1 MADKQQ
7 QSINLETSIS
17 SIIDRQMFYA
27 LLVLLGLGFTMMT
40 STTVELGYKGHE
52 DAFYFIKKQML
63 YMLLGSICVFALTRI
78 RLVYWEQLGPF
89 LLVVTIALLI
99 LVLIPGVGRTV
110 NGSSRWLALGPIGLQ
125 ISEFA
130 KIAMVVYLAG
140 YIVRHGTNV
149 HKDYKAFINPM
160 ALVGIIAILLMMEPD
175 FGSTVVLTALVF
187 IMLYLGGVRLA
198 PFILSTACSIG
209 VMYLLAKSDPERWSR
224 VTTFWRPFE
233 DPLGDGFQLSQALIA
248 IGSGGLFGEGLGN
261 SIQKLFYLPEAH
273 NDFIFAVLAEEL
285 GLIGITILLSAYFVF
300 IWRCFWLASHAQKHN
315 MTFAQHL
322 AFGLGIWFALQATIS
337 VGVNMGLL
345 PTKGLS
351 LPFLSIGGSNLLASC
366 IALGLLMRIYIEVNQ
381 QGARR
386 VHKRKRKSHQSN
398 TRLASR

>member
-1 MADKQQ
+1 MAEIKQQ
-7 QSINLETSIS
+7 SNDLEVAIS
-17 SIIDRQMFYA
+17 GYIDLHMFFA
-27 LLVLLGLGFTMMT
+27 LLILFGLGVTMMT

-52 DAFYFIKKQML
+52 DAFFYVKKQL
-63 YMLLGSICVFALTRI
+63 VFILLGALCVFTLTRI
-78 RLVYWEQLGPF
+78 RLAYWEQLGPF
-89 LLVVTIALLI
+89 LLVVTIALLVM
-99 LVLIPGVGRTV
+99 VLIPGIGRNV

-130 KIAMVVYLAG
+130 KVAMIVYLSG
-140 YIVRHGTNV
+140 YIVRHGSNV
-149 HKDYKAFINPM
+149 HKDFKAFINPM
-160 ALVGIIAILLMMEPD
+160 ALVAIIAILLMMEPD

-187 IMLYLGGVRLA
+187 MMLYLGGVRLG

-209 VMYLLAKSDPERWSR
+209 VMYLLARSDQERWSR

-248 IGSGGLFGEGLGN
+248 IGSGGIFGEGLGE

-285 GLIGITILLSAYFVF
+285 GLIGIILLLSAYLVFV
-300 IWRCFWLASHAQKHN
+300 WRCFWLASFAQKQN

-322 AFGLGIWFALQATIS
+322 AYGCGIWFTLQASIS

-351 LPFLSIGGSNLLASC
+351 LPFLSVGGSNLLASC
-366 IALGLLMRIYIEVNQ
+366 IALGLLMRVYIEVNQ

-386 VHKRKRKSHQSN
+386 IFKRKRTK
-398 TRLASR
+398 AGAK

>member
-1 MADKQQ
+1 MTDKKQP
-7 QSINLETSIS
+7 SVNLES
-17 SIIDRQMFYA
+17 SIASVIDTHMFYA
-27 LLVLLGLGFTMMT
+27 LLILLGLGFIMMT

-52 DAFYFIKKQML
+52 DAFYYMKKQL
-63 YMLLGSICVFALTRI
+63 LFMLLGACCVLALTRI
-78 RLVYWEQLGPF
+78 RLVYWEQLGPL
-89 LLVVTIALLI
+89 LLVVTIALLV
-99 LVLIPGVGRTV
+99 LVLVPGIGRSV

-125 ISEFA
+125 VSEFA
-130 KIAMVVYLAG
+130 KVAMIIYLSG
-140 YIVRHGTNV
+140 YIVRHGANV
-149 HKDYKAFINPM
+149 HKDFKAFINPM
-160 ALVGIIAILLMMEPD
+160 VLVAIIAILLMMEPD
-175 FGSTVVLTALVF
+175 FGSTVVLTVLVF

-198 PFILSTACSIG
+198 PFILSTACSIA

-224 VTTFWRPFE
+224 VTTFWRPFD

-285 GLIGITILLSAYFVF
+285 GLLGISMLLAAYLIF
-300 IWRCFWLASHAQKHN
+300 IWRCFSLAQNAQKQN

-322 AFGLGIWFALQATIS
+322 AYGFGVWFALQATIS

-351 LPFLSIGGSNLLASC
+351 LPFLSVGGSNLLASC
-366 IALGLLMRIYIEVNQ
+366 IALGLLMRVYIEVNQ

-386 VHKRKRKSHQSN
+386 VHKRKRRSKTAGAAN
-398 TRLASR
+398 K

>member
-1 MADKQQ
+1 MAENKQM
-7 QSINLETSIS
+7 SENIEASIS
-17 SIIDRQMFYA
+17 STIDVPMFYA
-27 LLVLLGLGFTMMT
+27 LLILLGIGITMMA
-40 STTVELGYKGHE
+40 STTIELGYKDHQ
-52 DAFYFIKKQML
+52 DAFYYIKKQMVFL
-63 YMLLGSICVFALTRI
+63 LLGLVCVFALSRI

-89 LLVVTIALLI
+89 LLIVTIALLVM
-99 LVLIPGVGRTV
+99 VLIPGIGRTV
-110 NGSSRWLALGPIGLQ
+110 NGSSRWIAIGPIGLQ
-125 ISEFA
+125 VSEFA
-130 KIAMVVYLAG
+130 KVAMIVYLSG
-140 YIVRHGTNV
+140 YIVRHGVNV
-149 HKDYKAFINPM
+149 HKDFKAFINPM
-160 ALVGIIAILLMMEPD
+160 VLVAIIAILLMMEPD

-187 IMLYLGGVRLA
+187 IMLYLGGVRLM

-248 IGSGGLFGEGLGN
+248 IGSGGLFGEGLGE

-285 GLIGITILLSAYFVF
+285 GLLGITILLSAYLVF
-300 IWRCFWLASHAQKHN
+300 IWRCFSLAHSAQKQN

-322 AFGLGIWFALQATIS
+322 AYGFGIWFALQATIS

-351 LPFLSIGGSNLLASC
+351 LPFLSVGGSNLLASC
-366 IALGLLMRIYIEVNQ
+366 IALGLLMRVYIEVNQ

-386 VHKRKRKSHQSN
+386 VHKRRRK
-398 TRLASR
+398 ASGGRK